1 MMSKTKVEDIM
12 LDAEDA
18 CIEYCEENRGT
29 FTEQEVWIFTEAYNQ
44 GAEDMRAKILTLL
57 EKEK

>member
-1 MMSKTKVEDIM
+1 MKVEDIM

-18 CIEYCEENRGT
+18 CIEFCEENRGT

-44 GAEDMRAKILTLL
+44 GAEDMRAKILTML
-57 EKEK
+57 EREK

>member
-1 MMSKTKVEDIM
+1 MSKTKVEDIM

-18 CIEYCEENRGT
+18 CIEYCEENQGS
-29 FTEQEVWIFTEAYNQ
+29 FTEAQVWLFTEAYNQ

-57 EKEK
+57 DKEK

>member
-1 MMSKTKVEDIM
+1 MKVEDIM

-18 CIEYCEENRGT
+18 CIEYCEQNQGS
-29 FTEQEVWIFTEAYNQ
+29 FTEAQVWLFTEAYNQ
-44 GAEDMRAKILTLL
+44 GAEDMRAKVLTLL